1 VNRSPMMLTALVA
14 AALGA
19 GMGGSGGYRPREFTL
34 DEEEAQSARRM
45 LNRAR
50 ARARQTERERR
61 RAEEAEAARIA
72 AEKEAARPKSRQELR
87 ARERAAQKRGSQEW
101 QPTKFGRVVGKDK
114 SSSLE
119 RLLGKKKR
127 RGKSL

>member
-1 VNRSPMMLTALVA
+1 MNRNPMLLSLAMA
-14 AALGA
+14 AVL
-19 GMGGSGGYRPREFTL
+19 GSGLGGRSSYHRPREFTL

-50 ARARQTERERR
+50 ARR
-61 RAEEAEAARIA
+61 RAQAREDRLLLEAEEARIA

-87 ARERAAQKRGSQEW
+87 ARERAQLNRPQHVE
-101 QPTKFGRVVGKDK
+101 TRFGRPVVKPK

-119 RLLGKKKR
+119 RMLGKKR
-127 RGKSL
+127 RKP

>member
-1 VNRSPMMLTALVA
+1 VSRHGYSLA
-14 AALGA
+14 AAMACVLV
-19 GMGGSGGYRPREFTL
+19 GMGSLGGGHGQYQPREFTL

-50 ARARQTERERR
+50 ARRRQTERERR

-87 ARERAAQKRGSQEW
+87 ARERAIQKRGSQQW

-127 RGKSL
+127 RG